1 MHDINGTRK
10 NIIYRNRRQY
20 MSEEVTNETE
30 VQAPLEGKDDKN
42 WKAMREENK
51 ALREELAGYQVK
63 ERDEL
68 FKQIGLDRTKGIG
81 KAADQMF
88 EGELDAD
95 VLKGFVT
102 EEFGEE
108 VFGQQDSFRETVNAG
123 QERLDNLASQ
133 AQAVNANQ
141 SVKDQIAEAQQ
152 TGRVRD
158 SIATKMKALE
168 ELEKNK

>member
-1 MHDINGTRK
+1 MHNIDGTRK
-10 NIIYRNRRQY
+10 NIIYRKRRQY

-30 VQAPLEGKDDKN
+30 VQSPQQETEDKN
-42 WKAMREENK
+42 WKAIREENK
-51 ALREELAGYQVK
+51 ALKEELATYQVK
-63 ERDEL
+63 ERDDL
-68 FKQIGLDRTKGIG
+68 FKQVGLDRTKGIG
-81 KAADQMF
+81 KAADQMY
-88 EGELDAD
+88 EGDLAADA
-95 VLKGFVT
+95 LKAFVT

-141 SVKDQIAEAQQ
+141 SVQDQIAEAQQ

-168 ELEKNK
+168 ELKDK

>member
-30 VQAPLEGKDDKN
+30 VQPSGEDKN
-42 WKAMREENK
+42 WKAIREENK
-51 ALREELAGYQVK
+51 ALKDELAQYQIK

-81 KAADQMF
+81 KAADQMY

-141 SVKDQIAEAQQ
+141 SVQDQIAEAQQ

-168 ELEKNK
+168 ELKDK

>member
-1 MHDINGTRK
+1 
-10 NIIYRNRRQY
+10 

-30 VQAPLEGKDDKN
+30 VQETGSEDKN
-42 WKAMREENK
+42 WKAIREENK
-51 ALREELAGYQVK
+51 ALRDELAQYQIK

>member
-1 MHDINGTRK
+1 
-10 NIIYRNRRQY
+10 

-30 VQAPLEGKDDKN
+30 VQAPLEDKDDKN

-81 KAADQMF
+81 KAADQMY
-88 EGELDAD
+88 EGDLAADA
-95 VLKGFVT
+95 LKAFVA

-168 ELEKNK
+168 ELEKDK

>member
-1 MHDINGTRK
+1 
-10 NIIYRNRRQY
+10 

-30 VQAPLEGKDDKN
+30 VQAPLEDKDDKN

-81 KAADQMF
+81 KAADQMY
-88 EGELDAD
+88 EGDLAADA
-95 VLKGFVT
+95 LKAFVA

-158 SIATKMKALE
+158 SIATKLKAIQE
-168 ELEKNK
+168 IEQK

>member
-1 MHDINGTRK
+1 
-10 NIIYRNRRQY
+10 

-30 VQAPLEGKDDKN
+30 VQAPLEDKDDKN

-81 KAADQMF
+81 KAADQMY
-88 EGELDAD
+88 EGDLAADA
-95 VLKGFVT
+95 LKAFVA

>member
-1 MHDINGTRK
+1 
-10 NIIYRNRRQY
+10 

-30 VQAPLEGKDDKN
+30 VQAPLEDKDDKN

-81 KAADQMF
+81 KAADQMY
-88 EGELDAD
+88 EGDLAADA
-95 VLKGFVT
+95 LKAFVS

-133 AQAVNANQ
+133 AQAVSANT
-141 SVKDQIAEAQQ
+141 SVQEQIAEAQQ

-158 SIATKMKALE
+158 SIATKMRALE

>member
-30 VQAPLEGKDDKN
+30 VQAPLEDKDDKN

-51 ALREELAGYQVK
+51 ALRDELAGYQVK

-108 VFGQQDSFRETVNAG
+108 VFGQQDSFR
-123 QERLDNLASQ
+123 
-133 AQAVNANQ
+133 
-141 SVKDQIAEAQQ
+141 
-152 TGRVRD
+152 
-158 SIATKMKALE
+158 
-168 ELEKNK
+168 

>member
-1 MHDINGTRK
+1 M
-10 NIIYRNRRQY
+10 Y
-20 MSEEVTNETE
+20 
-30 VQAPLEGKDDKN
+30 
-42 WKAMREENK
+42 
-51 ALREELAGYQVK
+51 
-63 ERDEL
+63 
-68 FKQIGLDRTKGIG
+68 
-81 KAADQMF
+81 